1 MFKTDDYT
9 ETHATLWSR
18 LPTNLRRT
26 GERSAW
32 ADANRGG
39 EAVDS
44 FLEGPCFDGQGN
56 LTCVDIPFGRVLR
69 VSPEG
74 AWSVAAQ
81 YEGWPNGLKVRPDG
95 SYLITDY
102 RRGLVSVDQ
111 TTGVVSDVL
120 RTRYSESFKGVND
133 LTIAPNGDVLFTDQG
148 QTGLHDPS
156 GRVYRLSLSNTLT
169 ILINNGPGP
178 NGIALSPDG
187 KSLFVAMTRDNAVWR
202 AAVMPDGNVS
212 KVGRFVSFFGATGP
226 DGIAFDARGRLWVAH
241 PSGDCVWIVA
251 ASGEIA
257 GRVRLPA
264 GAFPTNL
271 AFAHDGSHA
280 LITASGEGALYR
292 ARVA

>member
-1 MFKTDDYT
+1 MFKTDDYI
-9 ETHATLWSR
+9 ETRATLWSR
-18 LPTNLRRT
+18 LPANLRRT

-32 ADANRGG
+32 ADANRAG

-44 FLEGPCFDGQGN
+44 FLEGPYFDAQGH
-56 LTCVDIPFGRVLR
+56 LICVDIPFGRVLR

-81 YEGWPNGLKVRPDG
+81 YEGWPNGLKVRADG
-95 SYLITDY
+95 TYLITDY
-102 RRGLVSVDQ
+102 RRGLVSVDPK
-111 TTGVVSDVL
+111 TGGARDVL
-120 RTRYSESFKGVND
+120 RTRYSESFKGLND
-133 LTIAPNGDVLFTDQG
+133 LTLNINGDVLFTDQG

-156 GRVYRLSLSNTLT
+156 GRVYRLAANGALT
-169 ILINNGPGP
+169 MLIGNGPSP

-212 KVGRFVSFFGATGP
+212 KVGRIVSFFGATGP
-226 DGIAFDARGRLWVAH
+226 DGIAFDPRGRLWVAH

-251 ASGEIA
+251 TCGEIA

-271 AFAHDGSHA
+271 AFANDGSHA

-292 ARVA
+292 AHVA